1 VKRQG
6 LQICLAALLVIGAAA
21 VFLATWQKR
30 QRLGQPGVRIVNQ
43 PSYAA
48 DTGST
53 DNTNTFLVSTNSL
66 YLPERVLDFES
77 NVPPI
82 SKKVCEWLP
91 KDTTYG
97 QRFYRATNG
106 FGIQAMT
113 VLMGKDRTSIH
124 KPHYCL
130 TSQGWSI
137 SGEELTAIP
146 IARPMAYDLP
156 VMKLTARQT
165 YQTKDGQERSVAGVF
180 VYWFV
185 ADKQLTAK
193 HDELMWRIGRDLLR
207 TGVLQRWAYVT
218 WFSTCA
224 PGQEEMTYARMRE
237 FIAAAVPEFQ
247 LTPSP
252 APGGDGLAA
261 ASVGSGIS
269 KEVR

>member
-1 VKRQG
+1 MKRPA
-6 LQICLAALLVIGAAA
+6 LQVCTAALVVMMAAA
-21 VFLATWQKR
+21 VFLAQWQKR
-30 QRLGQPGVRIVNQ
+30 QRLGEPGVRIVNQ
-43 PSYAA
+43 PTYAA
-48 DTGST
+48 DGASTG
-53 DNTNTFLVSTNSL
+53 DTNTFLVSTNTL

-77 NVPPI
+77 SVPPI
-82 SKKVCEWLP
+82 SKIVCERLP

-97 QRFYRATNG
+97 QRLYHATNG

-130 TSQGWSI
+130 ESQGWTI
-137 SGEELTAIP
+137 SSQELTAIP
-146 IARPMAYDLP
+146 IASPVAYDLP
-156 VMKLTARQT
+156 VMKLTARQSFRDKQGRE
-165 YQTKDGQERSVAGVF
+165 QTLAGVF

-207 TGVLQRWAYVT
+207 TGILQRWAYVT

-224 PGQEEMTYARMRE
+224 PGQEAATYARMGE
-237 FIAAAVPEFQ
+237 VIAAAVPEFQ

-252 APGGDGLAA
+252 RPAAAGLAA
-261 ASVGSGIS
+261 ATVGSGMQ
-269 KEVR
+269 KEGK